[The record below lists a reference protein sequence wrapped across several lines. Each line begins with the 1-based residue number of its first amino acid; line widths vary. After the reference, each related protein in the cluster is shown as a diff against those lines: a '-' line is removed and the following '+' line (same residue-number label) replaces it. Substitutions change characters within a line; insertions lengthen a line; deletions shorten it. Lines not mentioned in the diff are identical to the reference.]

1 MFYRRKII
9 LALLEVF
16 GGRLEKIN
24 LQKLLFLVCERQVEP
39 SYDFI
44 PYLYG
49 CYSYSAKADL
59 FTMVNKNLVSEDESG
74 YTKKEQTGYL
84 ALLKDEDRLLI
95 RQAHLKYKN
104 MDGDALMKYTY
115 SQFPY
120 YAIHS
125 TIAYRLLNR
134 GQLQKVKDSVP
145 FCKDTILFTIGYEGI
160 SLETYLNKLIQH
172 DVRVLVDVR
181 NNPLSQKFGFS
192 KSQLIKYCASLNIE
206 YIHFADVGIQSEYR
220 KELKTQNDY
229 DRLFTDYRKK
239 ILPKTIPTQEKILAL
254 LKEKKR
260 IALTCFE
267 ANVCQC
273 HRSHLAD
280 AIVRLPEWNYDL
292 KHI

>member
-9 LALLEVF
+9 LSLLEVF
-16 GGRLEKIN
+16 GGQLGKIN
-24 LQKLLFLVCERQVEP
+24 LQKLLFLVCERQIEP
-39 SYDFI
+39 AYNFI

-59 FTMVNKNLVSEDESG
+59 FTMVNKDLLTEDESG
-74 YTKKEQTGYL
+74 YTKKEHTSYL
-84 ALLKDEDRLLI
+84 AQLKDEDRLLI
-95 RQAHLKYKN
+95 RQAYLKYKN

-125 TIAYRLLNR
+125 ATASRLLNE
-134 GQLQKVKDSVP
+134 GQLQKVKDSIP
-145 FCKDTILFTIGYEGI
+145 ACEDAILFTIGYEGI
-160 SLETYLNKLIQH
+160 SLETYLNKLIQN

-220 KELKTQNDY
+220 QELKTQSDY
-229 DRLFTDYRKK
+229 DRLFTAYKQK
-239 ILPKTIPTQEKILAL
+239 TLPKTIPTQEKILAL
-254 LKEKKR
+254 LEKKKR

-280 AIVRLPEWNYDL
+280 AIVRLPEWNYGL